1 MAPTIVFSSSVI
13 KRNLFYLYQQLAAA
27 LNNSSVVV
35 KFICLIN
42 IVFYLLSFSETAV
55 RIICVIPGFIIPPNF
70 WVWTAFTHCY
80 LETRLWMLLIDVIT
94 VGLCGKLLEPL
105 WGAMEML
112 TFFALVNTSV
122 AFLSVMFYIVVFTVT
137 SDPRYLFSV
146 QIHGLAGYCAAV
158 SVAVKQIMPDHVL
171 LSLPCGK
178 VRNRNVPVIVLLLS
192 LILWP
197 LGVIKGTYPVMF
209 TSGLL
214 SSWVYLRFYQHHSN
228 GTAGDMADGFTFAS
242 FFPNVM
248 QPPLIVISN
257 AVFGFLVY
265 IKLCKKPIRKYN
277 LAASTSV
284 ILNIPGTEPH
294 DAERRRQIALRALS
308 ERLNKVEQVSW
319 PSTLEETKTPD
330 KSKSVGITM
339 PPAFSDHQTSYL
351 VSTTT
356 QLQKDIKIDSIPAD
370 HQSSQSSSTEL

>member
-1 MAPTIVFSSSVI
+1 MAPKISISISII
-13 KRNLFYLYQQLAAA
+13 KRNLHYLNQQLAAA
-27 LNNSSVVV
+27 FKNSSVVV
-35 KFICLIN
+35 KFICIVN
-42 IVFYLLSFSETAV
+42 IFCYFLSFNETAI
-55 RIICVIPGFIIPPNF
+55 RVISVTPGFIIPPNF

-80 LETRLWMLLIDVIT
+80 LETKFYLLLADVIT

-122 AFLSVMFYIVVFTVT
+122 AFLSVMFYIVIFTVT

-171 LSLPCGK
+171 VTFPCGK
-178 VRNRNVPVIVLLLS
+178 LRNRNVPLCVLILS

-197 LGVIKGTYPVMF
+197 IGIVGGTYPVMF

-228 GTAGDMADGFTFAS
+228 GTTGDMADGFTFAS
-242 FFPNVM
+242 FFPNVI
-248 QPPLIVISN
+248 QPPLILVSN
-257 AVFGFLVY
+257 AVFDFFVHV
-265 IKLCKKPIRKYN
+265 KLCRKPVHKYN
-277 LAASTSV
+277 QVPTSV
-284 ILNIPGTEPH
+284 TVTIPGTDPH

-308 ERLNKVEQVSW
+308 ERLSKVESSPWPLIPDVSKYA
-319 PSTLEETKTPD
+319 E
-330 KSKSVGITM
+330 KSKSVNLTM
-339 PPAFSDHQTSYL
+339 PPILS
-351 VSTTT
+351 
-356 QLQKDIKIDSIPAD
+356 P
-370 HQSSQSSSTEL
+370 HQSSTALATNSKPQTAHSDETARITTHPSSEQ